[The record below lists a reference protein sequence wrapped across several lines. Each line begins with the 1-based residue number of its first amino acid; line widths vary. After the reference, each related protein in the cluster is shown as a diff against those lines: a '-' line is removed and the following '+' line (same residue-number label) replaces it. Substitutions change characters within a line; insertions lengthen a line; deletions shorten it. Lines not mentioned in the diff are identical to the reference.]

1 MREPQIGL
9 YRYHA
14 FFNSD
19 TISDVRG
26 TSLSYAMYLLRLHQ
40 EWYTE
45 KSVRFP
51 SSAHLMIR
59 REDLPG
65 TVVYSRLIA

>member
-1 MREPQIGL
+1 
-9 YRYHA
+9 
-14 FFNSD
+14 
-19 TISDVRG
+19 
-26 TSLSYAMYLLRLHQ
+26 MYLLRLHQ